1 MTDVGCF
8 ACRPHPR
15 IGQRTEAIQLRY
27 RRRRVRA
34 QAATFR
40 LPFANRRSSHHKHVK
55 DDHGRETSD
64 YRPDAER
71 PKDVFGA
78 EALLVSQFVS
88 AGESLLL
95 RKCSVL
101 IVHDAPASCF
111 VRMTLALLF

>member
-1 MTDVGCF
+1 LGVLRAVPTRVIASAAKQSSF
-8 ACRPHPR
+8 A
-15 IGQRTEAIQLRY
+15 IV
-27 RRRRVRA
+27 RRVRA